1 MNWTVVAA
9 IAAGGAAGSVARHA
23 ITVFFQRMYST
34 EFPWWTLSINV
45 IGSFVLG
52 VIVTTCALRWPIGHL
67 GQAFLMVGL
76 LGGFTTFSAFG
87 NETLALLR
95 AGEGGP
101 AAANVLANVLLAIGA
116 VWVGRLV
123 AQTVVSG

>member
-9 IAAGGAAGSVARHA
+9 IAAGGAAGSVARYA

-52 VIVTTCALRWPIGHL
+52 VIVTTCALRWPVGHL

-76 LGGFTTFSAFG
+76 LGGFTTFSAFSLDVV
-87 NETLALLR
+87 TLVERNANVAAAGYIIGSLILSIAGLLSGIALTKALL
-95 AGEGGP
+95 A
-101 AAANVLANVLLAIGA
+101 
-116 VWVGRLV
+116 
-123 AQTVVSG
+123 